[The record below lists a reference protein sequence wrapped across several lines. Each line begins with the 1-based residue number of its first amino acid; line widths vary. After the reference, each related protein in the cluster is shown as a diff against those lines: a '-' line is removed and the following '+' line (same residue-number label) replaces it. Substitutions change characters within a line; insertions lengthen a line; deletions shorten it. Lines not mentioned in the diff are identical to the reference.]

1 MRDPTR
7 SRRFDAIKAGDHFA
21 LFGLERAFDLDVA
34 ALEKAFLENSRKL
47 HPDKQLTVQ
56 SEEPLPRR
64 QQRALALSAAMNQAY
79 AILKDRTKRAEYL
92 LKLLGGKTAD
102 QDRRT
107 PPGLLE
113 EMLEK
118 RELVAESSPDARE
131 KLVALL
137 QELENRE
144 KETEGRLSG
153 LFRAGDTSQIRLELN
168 ALKYVTNLIDE
179 LRKTLPTWNSKS

>member
-1 MRDPTR
+1 VKDPTR

-21 LFGLERAFDLDVA
+21 LFGLERTFDLDLA
-34 ALEKAFLENSRKL
+34 ALEKGFLENSRKL

-56 SEEPLPRR
+56 SEESLPKR
-64 QQRALALSAAMNQAY
+64 QQRALAFSAAMNQAY
-79 AILKDRTKRAEYL
+79 AVLKDRAKRAEYL
-92 LKLLGGKTAD
+92 LKLMGGKSAD
-102 QDRRT
+102 QDKRT

-118 RELVAESSPDARE
+118 RELVAESSSDARE
-131 KLVALL
+131 KLNALL
-137 QELENRE
+137 AELEGRE
-144 KETEGRLSG
+144 NETFARLSK

-168 ALKYVTNLIDE
+168 ALKYVTNLIEE